1 MTTCPVPTFARA
13 PLASRFAA
21 LLAVLLA
28 VLLAGCAGVSD
39 FQRSN

>member
-28 VLLAGCAGVSD
+28 GCAGVSD